1 MLQPKTS
8 NKQQSKLK
16 PAGPTTTLIGPKRYS
31 DKVKGKAKLEDYLA
45 PEQSRLKKTSE
56 SATKATMIGAA
67 LGKIPFAETVYDIY
81 NTGKALVDGDV
92 MGLASNF
99 IGSLLPN
106 VSGKTI
112 EAIAEEYLPKTT
124 DLQKEQFKRALSG
137 SPDEHNKYL
146 KKYGAGYLSNAKFIK
161 DIINPDMKQKTVRK
175 YGKGTGTAGVT
186 APTIDPPIDPTTGLP
201 LVIGGNPVTAGAY
214 NTKPI
219 VRYQPGVTDGATGD
233 SGFYLYSRNTDAK
246 GFNIANDR
254 EFVKDSNFLDIQ
266 QTPQWAQYSANQKK
280 FANGTGTSGVNTKNY
295 MQTPAEALADND
307 IMFAKAEADA
317 ADNPWAMGTLL
328 GGQLLSSMAPGMAGM
343 FNKEQVPMA
352 AMGMGDAEGQIEAE
366 GGEMIEAPG
375 GEATELKGPKHTQ
388 GGIDLNVPDGT
399 KIYSDQL
406 KGADGKTMAD
416 RKKARE
422 KKELK
427 LDELLAANKGDKA
440 IANSHTRMKMAIE
453 NEEQNDLQM
462 QEMANQFNQMQEFAM
477 GTGKQGVKMAGGTG
491 PLGYSDIEQDEM
503 TNSLNAFAQ
512 TQTPT
517 QSNNFMNNFGAG
529 AVGVLAGMEKDYQA
543 NGKMASL
550 YTDEAGAE
558 ANAGMGM
565 QFTPGDITGLL
576 GNAVSMFSPMN
587 NTLKNRAS
595 DTANINQYANY
606 GDEALAANAE
616 AKNMLAGEN
625 DNNKQRIVTQ
635 ANGAKR
641 NSRNSSRGVN
651 TMRATDLAVDLQSND
666 SNASLSDQYARQMMA
681 MLGQE
686 SNMKLNIDQVKQ
698 GGAASADLAN
708 RQDKDAFYKQLG
720 QDKATMG
727 QGLQQTGKDL
737 NQVKQNETM
746 MNMVNQMSK
755 YFQFDKN
762 NKIIAINKK
771 TKK

>member
-1 MLQPKTS
+1 MLQPKTREQIAAERDMLRQAIMVKKDS
-8 NKQQSKLK
+8 IRQVLLNKNAETLLRYDAQKDAMNQALIEKYGSLEAFQAYNKQQSKLK
-16 PAGPTTTLIGPKRYS
+16 PAGLEGLNGM
-31 DKVKGKAKLEDYLA
+31 GKADERGSCA
-45 PEQSRLKKTSE
+45 PGVNKK
-56 SATKATMIGAA
+56 KADAKAGVNYA
-67 LGKIPFAETVYDIY
+67 LG
-81 NTGKALVDGDV
+81 TGISGTN
-92 MGLASNF
+92 SN
-99 IGSLLPN
+99 S
-106 VSGKTI
+106 
-112 EAIAEEYLPKTT
+112 
-124 DLQKEQFKRALSG
+124 
-137 SPDEHNKYL
+137 
-146 KKYGAGYLSNAKFIK
+146 
-161 DIINPDMKQKTVRK
+161 MKQKTVRK
-175 YGKGTGTAGVT
+175 YGVGTGAEGVT
-186 APTIDPPIDPTTGLP
+186 DPAIDPTTGLP
-201 LVIGGNPVTAGAY
+201 LVIGGDPLTAGAY
-214 NTKPI
+214 DTKPI
-219 VRYQPGVTDGATGD
+219 VRYQPGVTSANGD

-254 EFVKDSNFLDIQ
+254 EFVKNSNFLDIQ
-266 QTPQWAQYSANQKK
+266 QTPQWAKYTVDQKK
-280 FANGTGTSGVNTKNY
+280 FANGTGTSGVTSKNY
-295 MQTPAEALADND
+295 MQTPAEALAEND
-307 IMFAKAEADA
+307 IMFAKAETDA

-343 FNKEQVPMA
+343 FNKEQVPVA
-352 AMGMGDAEGQIEAE
+352 AMGMNGAKGQIEAE

-375 GEATELKGPKHTQ
+375 EEATELKGPKHTQ

-422 KKELK
+422 RKELK

-477 GTGKQGVKMAGGTG
+477 GTGNQGVKYKLGGVTG
-491 PLGYSDIEQDEM
+491 GPFPGGFPFGFPTLGG
-503 TNSLNAFAQ
+503 A
-512 TQTPT
+512 
-517 QSNNFMNNFGAG
+517 SNPQEYNPKTFMNNFEGDTPIYSNKGDAP
-529 AVGVLAGMEKDYQA
+529 LIED
-543 NGKMASL
+543 
-550 YTDEAGAE
+550 TDETRVG
-558 ANAGMGM
+558 AGMGM

-595 DTANINQYANY
+595 DTANTNQYEGY

-686 SNMKLNIDQVKQ
+686 SNMKLNIDQVKK
-698 GGAASADLAN
+698 GGAAAADLAN

-755 YFQFDKN
+755 YFQFDKD